1 MAKTRAGR
9 IGRLLLIVVALVL
22 ALPAIAGGAYGES
35 VSATAKSAARSAS
48 PDSDSPDSDS
58 PDSDSPDSDSPDGDS
73 PDDVQWASKTSEH
86 PESGADR
93 CRTRHGGRSTATV
106 SAPHPPRTT
115 VSSAGP
121 VRTESGLSVTVPLTG
136 RRAVPLSRSGEL
148 PVRHLV
154 IRC

>member
-35 VSATAKSAARSAS
+35 VSATAKSATRSAS
-48 PDSDSPDSDS
+48 PDA
-58 PDSDSPDSDSPDGDS
+58 DSPDGAS
-73 PDDVQWASKTSEH
+73 PDGVQWASKTSEH

-121 VRTESGLSVTVPLTG
+121 VRTEGGLSVTVPLTG

-148 PVRHLV
+148 PVQHLV

>member
-9 IGRLLLIVVALVL
+9 ICRLLLIVVALVL
-22 ALPAIAGGAYGES
+22 ALPAVAGGAYGES
-35 VSATAKSAARSAS
+35 VSAAAKNAARSGP
-48 PDSDSPDSDS
+48 PDSDSPASDS
-58 PDSDSPDSDSPDGDS
+58 PASDSRDSGS

-93 CRTRHGGRSTATV
+93 CRGRHGGRSTATV

-148 PVRHLV
+148 PVQHLV

>member
-22 ALPAIAGGAYGES
+22 ALPAVAGGAYGES
-35 VSATAKSAARSAS
+35 VSATAKSAARSDS
-48 PDSDSPDSDS
+48 SDSDSPDSDS
-58 PDSDSPDSDSPDGDS
+58 PDDA
-73 PDDVQWASKTSEH
+73 QWASNTSEH
-86 PESGADR
+86 PQSGADR

-148 PVRHLV
+148 PLRHLV

>member
-22 ALPAIAGGAYGES
+22 ALPAVAGGAYGES
-35 VSATAKSAARSAS
+35 GSATANSAARSAS
-48 PDSDSPDSDS
+48 PDSDSPDDA
-58 PDSDSPDSDSPDGDS
+58 
-73 PDDVQWASKTSEH
+73 QWASDTSEH

-93 CRTRHGGRSTATV
+93 CRTRHGGRSTTTV

-121 VRTESGLSVTVPLTG
+121 VRTGSGLSVTVPLTG

>member
-35 VSATAKSAARSAS
+35 VSATAKSTARSAS
-48 PDSDSPDSDS
+48 PDSDSPDSE
-58 PDSDSPDSDSPDGDS
+58 SPDGDS

-86 PESGADR
+86 PESGTDR

-148 PVRHLV
+148 PVQHLV

>member
-58 PDSDSPDSDSPDGDS
+58 PDSVSPDGDS

-86 PESGADR
+86 PESGTDR

-148 PVRHLV
+148 PVQHLV

>member
-35 VSATAKSAARSAS
+35 VSATTKSATRSAS
-48 PDSDSPDSDS
+48 PDSDSPDGA
-58 PDSDSPDSDSPDGDS
+58 SPDGASPDGAS

-148 PVRHLV
+148 PVQHLV

>member
-48 PDSDSPDSDS
+48 PG
-58 PDSDSPDSDSPDGDS
+58 SDSPDSDSPDGDS

>member
-35 VSATAKSAARSAS
+35 VSATAKSATRSAS
-48 PDSDSPDSDS
+48 PDSDSPD
-58 PDSDSPDSDSPDGDS
+58 GAS

-148 PVRHLV
+148 PVQHLV

>member
-35 VSATAKSAARSAS
+35 VSATAKSAAHSAS
-48 PDSDSPDSDS
+48 PGSA
-58 PDSDSPDSDSPDGDS
+58 SPDSDSPDGDS

>member
-48 PDSDSPDSDS
+48 PDSA
-58 PDSDSPDSDSPDGDS
+58 SPDSDSPDGDS

>member
-48 PDSDSPDSDS
+48 PDSDSPDGA
-58 PDSDSPDSDSPDGDS
+58 SPDGAS

-148 PVRHLV
+148 PVQHLV

>member
-1 MAKTRAGR
+1 MAKTRVGR

-35 VSATAKSAARSAS
+35 VSATSRSAAR
-48 PDSDSPDSDS
+48 SDSPDSDS
-58 PDSDSPDSDSPDGDS
+58 PDSDSRDSDSR
-73 PDDVQWASKTSEH
+73 DDTQWASDTSEH
-86 PESGADR
+86 PASGADR

-121 VRTESGLSVTVPLTG
+121 VRTEGGLSVTVPLTG

>member
-35 VSATAKSAARSAS
+35 VSATAKSAARS
-48 PDSDSPDSDS
+48 DSPDSDS
-58 PDSDSPDSDSPDGDS
+58 PDDA
-73 PDDVQWASKTSEH
+73 QWASDTSEH
-86 PESGADR
+86 PASGADR
-93 CRTRHGGRSTATV
+93 CGTRHGGRSTATV

-121 VRTESGLSVTVPLTG
+121 VRTESGLSVTVALTG
-136 RRAVPLSRSGEL
+136 RRAVPLSRSGDL

>member
-22 ALPAIAGGAYGES
+22 ALPAVAGAAYGES
-35 VSATAKSAARSAS
+35 VSATAKSAARS
-48 PDSDSPDSDS
+48 
-58 PDSDSPDSDSPDGDS
+58 DS
-73 PDDVQWASKTSEH
+73 PDDAQWASDTSEH
-86 PESGADR
+86 PQSGADR

-121 VRTESGLSVTVPLTG
+121 VHSESGLSVTVPLTG

-148 PVRHLV
+148 PLRHLV

>member
-9 IGRLLLIVVALVL
+9 IGRLLLLVVALVL
-22 ALPAIAGGAYGES
+22 ALPAVAGGAYGES
-35 VSATAKSAARSAS
+35 VSATAKSAAR
-48 PDSDSPDSDS
+48 
-58 PDSDSPDSDSPDGDS
+58 GDS
-73 PDDVQWASKTSEH
+73 PDDAQWASDTSEH
-86 PESGADR
+86 PQSGADR

-106 SAPHPPRTT
+106 SAPQPPRTT

-148 PVRHLV
+148 PLRHLV

>member
-1 MAKTRAGR
+1 MAKTRVGR

-22 ALPAIAGGAYGES
+22 ALPAVAGGAYGES
-35 VSATAKSAARSAS
+35 VSATAKSAARS
-48 PDSDSPDSDS
+48 DSPDSDS
-58 PDSDSPDSDSPDGDS
+58 PDSDSGDS

>member
-35 VSATAKSAARSAS
+35 VSATAKSTTRSAS
-48 PDSDSPDSDS
+48 PDSDSPDGA
-58 PDSDSPDSDSPDGDS
+58 SPDGAS

-148 PVRHLV
+148 PVQHLV

>member
-35 VSATAKSAARSAS
+35 VSATAKSAARSA
-48 PDSDSPDSDS
+48 S

>member
-48 PDSDSPDSDS
+48 PDSDSPD
-58 PDSDSPDSDSPDGDS
+58 GGS

-148 PVRHLV
+148 PVQHLV

>member
-58 PDSDSPDSDSPDGDS
+58 PDGDS
-73 PDDVQWASKTSEH
+73 PDDVQWASKSSEH